1 MRLNGALL
9 AVATCLVLFVT
20 GSAIAAAEPGDSN
33 ASLKGTYRIFTQTSG
48 VGSTAHFY
56 FVGVITY
63 DGHGHA
69 RMTDRGTL
77 IDSNG
82 DSNSTTAPPSFG
94 ETGILTYAVKR
105 DGSFTQEGI
114 FTSNPDESYQ
124 YRITGIRWVGQIGA
138 DGSVLI
144 LSGAIPTEPSTFCDS
159 QCSLRFGG
167 FSGTAVRIRPE

>member
-1 MRLNGALL
+1 MRLNGASRTVAACLFLL
-9 AVATCLVLFVT
+9 VT
-20 GSAIAAAEPGDSN
+20 GTAIAHDERGDSN
-33 ASLKGTYRIFTQTSG
+33 ALLKGTYRIFTQTSG

-63 DGHGHA
+63 DGKGNA
-69 RMTDRGTL
+69 RMTDRGTI

-82 DSNSTTAPPSFG
+82 NSATTPPSFG
-94 ETGILTYAVKR
+94 ETGIFTYEVKR

-124 YRITGIRWVGQIGA
+124 YRITGVKWVGQIGA
-138 DGSVLI
+138 DNSVLI

-159 QCSLRFGG
+159 QGCSLRFGG
-167 FSGTAVRIRPE
+167 FSGTAVRIRHE